1 MPDTVPAMLEPG
13 EFVIRKDAA
22 EKIGMDKLNML
33 NNADRLENGNSAI
46 DELIA
51 LSTLSGSQQMM
62 GGGDV
67 KKMPQSGYMQ
77 EGGMAYIDPSDST
90 IVTKNSEQSELFDM
104 LKNSISFAPET
115 TNKYALETFI
125 DMLNNPNSYN
135 RLDKD
140 KDKTP
145 IRALPPEKVKF
156 DDPLEIDMRMR
167 SNNVQAIGVAR
178 PRPDSEENILR
189 DLAKMQRDIK
199 LLQFVKPRYPKS
211 SSFNEY
217 RRMKEES
224 GDMMSM
230 EEMMEVLNRAASA
243 TQNKFKVKGYDN
255 GGQVYSYGS
264 GETSVPTLADLYE
277 KMGVQPIEGQQRERF
292 ESLFTYDPSREETI
306 VDEFQSGVESLREG
320 AGRQL
325 GQARMA
331 SEASGAG
338 FAGFGERDR
347 MMSDLSMNI
356 ENKATRG
363 LESARRGLFEDIS
376 AQRDRYMSEAIAGL
390 SELEGAEGTREYSPS
405 SMGVSGLNPSFQPPS
420 YTPSNTMMPVTVM
433 GTDGK
438 MYTWSPESQSW
449 QLQQ

>member
-22 EKIGMDKLNML
+22 EKIGMKNLEML

-125 DMLNNPNSYN
+125 DMLNNPNNYN

-140 KDKTP
+140 KDRTP

-230 EEMMEVLNRAASA
+230 EEMMEVLNRAAGA
-243 TQNKFKVKGYDN
+243 TQNKFKIPEMQN
-255 GGQVYSYGS
+255 GGSTYTYGS
-264 GETSVPTLADLYE
+264 GQTEMPNIADVYEAAGYMPTNEQLE
-277 KMGVQPIEGQQRERF
+277 KFQSQF
-292 ESLFTYDPSREETI
+292 LYDPSREEASVASYLSNVANVSSQAGSALGTARSSS
-306 VDEFQSGVESLREG
+306 QG
-320 AGRQL
+320 AG
-325 GQARMA
+325 
-331 SEASGAG
+331 SG
-338 FAGFGERDR
+338 FTGFGERER
-347 MMSDLSMNI
+347 LMSDAGSRI
-356 ENKATRG
+356 QEQGVRS
-363 LESARRGLFEDIS
+363 LESAQRNLFDDIR
-376 AQRDRYMSEAIAGL
+376 AQRETYLQEAGQAL
-390 SELEGAEGTREYSPS
+390 SQLEGAGDQEYNIPGGS
-405 SMGVSGLNPSFQPPS
+405 GVSSPPGYTGGQPQEGQ
-420 YTPSNTMMPVTVM
+420 YFT
-433 GTDGK
+433 GTNNIRYVYYNG
-438 MYTWSPESQSW
+438 SW
-449 QLQQ
+449 RQG